1 MERVVFP
8 AIRTRLMAA
17 LSGTCAGGAEH
28 DDF

>member
-1 MERVVFP
+1 MERVGLP
-8 AIRTRLMAA
+8 AIRGLLMAA